1 MPTRSVSRETHFGSD
16 VRDPDELETMLLLFV
31 TRVSAQLRDEQLM
44 ARTVTLKL
52 RHDDFTTVTRSATL
66 REATDLDRDLFD
78 AVRPLF
84 IAAFAAVRER
94 NRGVR
99 LIGVSATNL
108 TRASAPD
115 LFEAPERARLRQL
128 SRAVDRVRE
137 RFGDDAV
144 GPAGILGLKK
154 T

>member
-1 MPTRSVSRETHFGSD
+1 
-16 VRDPDELETMLLLFV
+16 
-31 TRVSAQLRDEQLM
+31 VSAQLRDEQLL

-66 REATDLDRDLFD
+66 QEATDLDRELFE

-84 IAAFAAVRER
+84 LTAFGTVRQR

-108 TRASAPD
+108 TQASAPD
-115 LFEAPERARLRQL
+115 LFETPQRERLRQL

-137 RFGDDAV
+137 KFGDDAV
-144 GPAGILGLKK
+144 GPAGILGLKR